1 MNKIETKN
9 LLNKIKGYYN
19 SQFFVDEYIL
29 DAWHDTL
36 KDYEKEDCIE
46 HIKDYIKEF
55 PDTPPKPQTFKK
67 GLLTSEEKR
76 KLKERDYSVSCN
88 LCGKWLSL
96 EEYERHYDKCLDI
109 QYLMGI
115 AKQQGKILPREDLE
129 SAKPEVIK
137 KLMEKY
143 EPKGDIKDLT
153 KNLKEG

>member
-76 KLKERDYSVSCN
+76 KLRERDYSVSCN